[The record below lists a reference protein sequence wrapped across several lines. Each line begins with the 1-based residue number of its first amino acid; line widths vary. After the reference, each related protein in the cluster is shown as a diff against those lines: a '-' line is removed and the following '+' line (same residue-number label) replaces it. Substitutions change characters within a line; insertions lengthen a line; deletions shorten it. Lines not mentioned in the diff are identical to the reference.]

1 MSPFYATHAGMLSY
15 VAREFAELARSG
27 DHANARR
34 LALYA
39 SILERMVSELTG
51 APAQSDVPR
60 PGA

>member
-27 DHANARR
+27 DNANAQR

-39 SILERMVSELTG
+39 SILERMVSELTA
-51 APAQSDVPR
+51 APASSEASR